1 MALALPVAWIALRVA
16 AFPARD
22 FQWVSCC
29 SLGGALLS
37 AVASVTAWESYDPSG
52 PTYWRD
58 DQVYWAKAGAIAAAW
73 RTGWFP
79 VLEMAGSSASPYV
92 GSLNTGYERMLAA
105 AFWLAGGP
113 SLAAGRALNI
123 AAVAILPWVAFIL
136 ADGLAPVAAPSASAS
151 AATATIARDDRRNF
165 DPRRLAALMVA
176 VHPAFPYWS
185 GILMRDAILACLAA
199 LAVATA
205 LDTMATRRPAPAL
218 AFVGALVW
226 LTAFRNYA
234 GLAVALGFG
243 VRALAG
249 VPARAA
255 LWCAGGAGAAA
266 WVAGYSSKGDHYVT
280 QVLFSVF
287 GTQSHPELST
297 IPAVFKHLVMAFPR
311 MALAPF
317 AWVTAEGPAPL
328 YGLYPGMWFLY
339 LVVYPLGL
347 AGVAEAVARDRRQAA
362 VPLVAAMASCGVF
375 LAVYGGDATRQRLF
389 LEVILMPFAAF
400 GWSARR
406 RGAWAVAW
414 FATLILF
421 AAAQSA
427 RLAMRQP

>member
-1 MALALPVAWIALRVA
+1 MRFRLKRRAAKSTPPATSNSTVVGSGTAVIEKLPRLAFTERCPVPSALAMKNPKLLAGKSRLGINAAFLNRSIALVPGH
-16 AFPARD
+16 FAR
-22 FQWVSCC
+22 
-29 SLGGALLS
+29 
-37 AVASVTAWESYDPSG
+37 PSRS
-52 PTYWRD
+52 TT
-58 DQVYWAKAGAIAAAW
+58 K
-73 RTGWFP
+73 
-79 VLEMAGSSASPYV
+79 
-92 GSLNTGYERMLAA
+92 
-105 AFWLAGGP
+105 
-113 SLAAGRALNI
+113 
-123 AAVAILPWVAFIL
+123 
-136 ADGLAPVAAPSASAS
+136 
-151 AATATIARDDRRNF
+151 
-165 DPRRLAALMVA
+165 
-176 VHPAFPYWS
+176 
-185 GILMRDAILACLAA
+185 
-199 LAVATA
+199 
-205 LDTMATRRPAPAL
+205 
-218 AFVGALVW
+218 
-226 LTAFRNYA
+226 
-234 GLAVALGFG
+234 
-243 VRALAG
+243 
-249 VPARAA
+249 
-255 LWCAGGAGAAA
+255 
-266 WVAGYSSKGDHYVT
+266 
-280 QVLFSVF
+280 VLFSVF

-297 IPAVFKHLVMAFPR
+297 IPAVFKHLVMAFHR

-406 RGAWAVAW
+406 RGAWAAAW